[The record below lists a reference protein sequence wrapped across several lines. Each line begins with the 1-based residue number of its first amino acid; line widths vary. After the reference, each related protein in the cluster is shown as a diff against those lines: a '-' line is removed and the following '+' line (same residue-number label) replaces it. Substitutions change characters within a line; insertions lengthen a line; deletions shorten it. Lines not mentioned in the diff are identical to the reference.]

1 MTRKQIDQSREA
13 RLWISQVIVPAVVA
27 GSVVWGNPEVRTF
40 VKTKYAGLKKGVS
53 KQIQK
58 FKKGK
63 ES

>member
-13 RLWISQVIVPAVVA
+13 RLWISQVIVPAIVA
-27 GSVVWGNPEVRTF
+27 GSVVWGNPEVRVF
-40 VKTKYAGLKKGVS
+40 VKGKYVDLKKCVN

>member
-27 GSVVWGNPEVRTF
+27 GSVAWSNPEVRVF
-40 VKTKYAGLKKGVS
+40 VKGKYVGLKKCVN